1 MCEGRSP
8 KAGSPLGGR
17 DGDDTNVQ
25 VASTHLRSRPRSHR
39 LLAALPAAAAVLA
52 AVHIARVVL
61 GPAGSWERSAADAR
75 LYAAAIILCGLAA
88 FGRSA
93 VDRAD
98 RTAWALLGI
107 GLAGY
112 GAVSIA
118 AAPRLQHGMASFTS
132 SAALLWLTFYPFLI
146 ACVVLLARSRAAR
159 FDAGVV
165 VDGLI
170 GGVTL
175 AAVAAEIGLK
185 PLLHHTHMRL
195 GGVAVDG
202 VWVAS
207 DLAVLGIMAG
217 CAALAASR
225 GQRERW
231 LLFAGAA
238 VLAAADAL
246 SLYHS
251 TASVVGL
258 PGGWRQTLVPVAAV
272 LMATAAIVPSGPPR
286 PTPARPVVGVTAV
299 FALVAVCLQ
308 ALNLIHAANPVA
320 IVLSVLVLLAVAVRV
335 SLSFRSLRESEQ
347 LRVALLDAEEQRRM
361 VLNQMLSAEAGERAR
376 IAEELHDD
384 TVQVLTAT
392 LLSLDRQR
400 LSGERGAYEA
410 AAEAGRRA
418 RDTLAL
424 ALERTRRLMFELR
437 PPLLEAHGLA
447 PAVRDLVENANH
459 ELGLEVE
466 VHVEVPRYTEAFETL
481 VYRIVREAVANVR
494 RHARAHRLKVTL
506 IHAEGQLQGTVID
519 DGRGFDVR
527 RALDRHGAQLHL
539 GLDATI
545 ERVRLAG
552 GIIDIDST
560 PGEGTR
566 LEFQL
571 PSAAAEAQAET
582 PDVVSAGAV

>member
-1 MCEGRSP
+1 MR
-8 KAGSPLGGR
+8 
-17 DGDDTNVQ
+17 GDRPAARAARILPVG
-25 VASTHLRSRPRSHR
+25 AKSTRLRSRPRSHR

-52 AVHIARVVL
+52 VVHVARVAL

-88 FGRSA
+88 FGRGA

-98 RTAWALLGI
+98 RAAWAALGI
-107 GLAGY
+107 GLIGY
-112 GAVSIA
+112 GTVSVV
-118 AAPRLQHGMASFTS
+118 AAPHLQHGMASFTP

-146 ACVVLLARSRAAR
+146 ACVVLLARSRADR
-159 FDAGVV
+159 FDAGLV

-202 VWVAS
+202 VWLAS

-251 TASVVGL
+251 TATIAGL

-272 LMATAAIVPSGPPR
+272 LMATAAIVPTGRAR
-286 PTPARPVVGVTAV
+286 PTPARPVVGFTAV
-299 FALVAVCLQ
+299 FALIAVTLQ
-308 ALNLIHAANPVA
+308 ALDLIHATNPVA
-320 IVLSVLVLLAVAVRV
+320 MALSVLVLLGVAMRV

-361 VLNQMLSAEAGERAR
+361 VLNQMLSAEADERAR

-400 LSGERGAYEA
+400 LSGDRGAYEA
-410 AAEAGRRA
+410 SAEAGRRA

-447 PAVRDLVENANH
+447 PAVRDLVEHANH
-459 ELGLEVE
+459 ELGLEVA
-466 VHVEVPRYTEAFETL
+466 VSVEVPRYAEAFETL

-494 RHARAHRLKVTL
+494 RHARARRLEVTL
-506 IHAEGQLQGTVID
+506 IHIDGELRGTVAD
-519 DGRGFDVR
+519 DGLGFDVH
-527 RALDRHGAQLHL
+527 RALDRHRTRMHL

-545 ERVRLAG
+545 ERIRLAG
-552 GIIDIDST
+552 GAIDIDSS

-566 LEFQL
+566 LEFRL
-571 PSAAAEAQAET
+571 PSAGSEAEAET
-582 PDVVSAGAV
+582 PDVVAVSAC

>member
-1 MCEGRSP
+1 MR
-8 KAGSPLGGR
+8 
-17 DGDDTNVQ
+17 GDRPGARAARIQPVG
-25 VASTHLRSRPRSHR
+25 AKSTRLRGRPRSHR

-52 AVHIARVVL
+52 VVHVARIAL

-75 LYAAAIILCGLAA
+75 LYAAAIIICGLAA
-88 FGRSA
+88 LGRA
-93 VDRAD
+93 GVDRSD
-98 RTAWALLGI
+98 RAAWGALGI
-107 GLAGY
+107 GLVGY
-112 GAVSIA
+112 GTVSVV
-118 AAPRLQHGMASFTS
+118 AAPHLQHGMASFTP

-146 ACVVLLARSRAAR
+146 ACVVLLARSRADR
-159 FDAGVV
+159 FDAGLVI
-165 VDGLI
+165 DGLI

-175 AAVAAEIGLK
+175 AAVAAEVGLK

-202 VWVAS
+202 VWLAS

-251 TASVVGL
+251 TATIAGL

-272 LMATAAIVPSGPPR
+272 LMATAAIIPAGRAHPS
-286 PTPARPVVGVTAV
+286 PARPVVGFTAV
-299 FALVAVCLQ
+299 FALIAVTLQ
-308 ALNLIHAANPVA
+308 ALDLIHAANPVA
-320 IVLSVLVLLAVAVRV
+320 MALSVLVLLGVAMRV

-361 VLNQMLSAEAGERAR
+361 VLNQMLSAEADERAR

-392 LLSLDRQR
+392 LVSLDRQR
-400 LSGERGAYEA
+400 LSGDRGAYEA
-410 AAEAGRRA
+410 SAEAGRRA

-447 PAVRDLVENANH
+447 PAVRDLVEHANH
-459 ELGLEVE
+459 ELGLEVA
-466 VHVEVPRYTEAFETL
+466 VSVEVPRYAEAFETL

-494 RHARAHRLKVTL
+494 RHARARRLEVTL
-506 IHAEGQLQGTVID
+506 IHTDGELRGTIAD
-519 DGRGFDVR
+519 DGLGFDVH
-527 RALDRHGAQLHL
+527 RALDRHRTRMHL

-545 ERVRLAG
+545 ERIRLAG
-552 GIIDIDST
+552 GAIDIDSS

-566 LEFQL
+566 LEFRL
-571 PSAAAEAQAET
+571 PSAGSEAEVET
-582 PDVVSAGAV
+582 PDVVAVSA

>member
-1 MCEGRSP
+1 
-8 KAGSPLGGR
+8 
-17 DGDDTNVQ
+17 VQ
-25 VASTHLRSRPRSHR
+25 ATSIRPRSRPRSHR

-52 AVHIARVVL
+52 VVHVARISL
-61 GPAGSWERSAADAR
+61 GPAGSWERSVTDTR
-75 LYAAAIILCGLAA
+75 LYAAAVILCGLAA

-93 VDRAD
+93 VDRSD
-98 RTAWALLGI
+98 RAAWTALGI

-112 GAVSIA
+112 GTVSIV
-118 AAPRLQHGMASFTS
+118 AAPRLQHGMASFTP
-132 SAALLWLTFYPFLI
+132 SAAVLWLTFYPFLI

-159 FDAGVV
+159 FDVGLV

-170 GGVTL
+170 GGVTV

-185 PLLHHTHMRL
+185 PLLHHTHMHL
-195 GGVAVDG
+195 TGVAVDG
-202 VWVAS
+202 AWLAS

-251 TASVVGL
+251 TASIVGL
-258 PGGWRQTLVPVAAV
+258 PGEWRQALVPLAAV
-272 LMATAAIVPSGPPR
+272 LMATAAVVPSGQAR
-286 PTPARPVVGVTAV
+286 PTPARPVVGFTAV
-299 FALVAVCLQ
+299 FALIAVSLQ
-308 ALNLIHAANPVA
+308 ALDLIHAANPVA
-320 IVLSVLVLLAVAVRV
+320 MVLSVLVLLAVAVRV

-361 VLNQMLSAEAGERAR
+361 VLNQMLSAEADERAR

-400 LSGERGAYEA
+400 LSGDRGSYEA
-410 AAEAGRRA
+410 SAEAGRRA

-447 PAVRDLVENANH
+447 PAVRDLVEHANH

-466 VHVEVPRYTEAFETL
+466 VHVDVPRYVEAFETL

-494 RHARAHRLKVTL
+494 RHARAHRLEVTL
-506 IHAEGQLQGTVID
+506 TQIDGELRGTITD
-519 DGRGFDVR
+519 DGRGFDVH
-527 RALDRHGAQLHL
+527 RALDRHRTRMHL

-545 ERVRLAG
+545 ERIRLAG
-552 GIIDIDST
+552 GAIDIDST

-566 LEFQL
+566 LEFRL
-571 PSAAAEAQAET
+571 PSAGSEAEADT
-582 PDVVSAGAV
+582 PDVVAVVSA

>member
-1 MCEGRSP
+1 MRGARRFAQAARIQP
-8 KAGSPLGGR
+8 
-17 DGDDTNVQ
+17 VQ
-25 VASTHLRSRPRSHR
+25 VASTRLRSRPRSHR

-52 AVHIARVVL
+52 AVHAAGISL

-75 LYAAAIILCGLAA
+75 VYAAAIILCGLAA
-88 FGRSA
+88 FGRAA
-93 VDRAD
+93 VDRSD
-98 RTAWALLGI
+98 RAAWTALGI

-112 GAVSIA
+112 GTVSIA
-118 AAPRLQHGMASFTS
+118 AAPHLQHGMRSFTP
-132 SAALLWLTFYPFLI
+132 SAAILWLTFYPFLI

-159 FDAGVV
+159 FDAGLV

-175 AAVAAEIGLK
+175 AAVAAEIGLG
-185 PLLHHTHMRL
+185 PLLHHTHTRL
-195 GGVAVDG
+195 AGVAVDG
-202 VWVAS
+202 VWLAS
-207 DLAVLGIMAG
+207 DLALLGIMTG
-217 CAALAASR
+217 CTALAASR

-251 TASVVGL
+251 TAAVVGL
-258 PGGWRQTLVPVAAV
+258 PGGWRQALVPLAAV
-272 LMATAAIVPSGPPR
+272 LMATAAIVPSGHAR
-286 PTPARPVVGVTAV
+286 PTPARPVVGFTAV
-299 FALVAVCLQ
+299 FALIAVSLQ
-308 ALNLIHAANPVA
+308 ALDLIHPVNPVA
-320 IVLSVLVLLAVAVRV
+320 MVLSVLVLLAVAARV

-361 VLNQMLSAEAGERAR
+361 VLNQMLSAEADERAR

-400 LSGERGAYEA
+400 LSGDRGSYEA
-410 AAEAGRRA
+410 SAEAGQRA
-418 RDTLAL
+418 RATLAL

-447 PAVRDLVENANH
+447 PAVRDLVEHANH

-466 VHVEVPRYTEAFETL
+466 VNVEVPRYAEAFETL

-494 RHARAHRLKVTL
+494 RHARAHRLEVTL
-506 IHAEGQLQGTVID
+506 THIEGELRGTITD
-519 DGRGFDVR
+519 DGRGFDVH
-527 RALDRHGAQLHL
+527 RALDRHRTRMHL

-545 ERVRLAG
+545 ERIRLAG
-552 GIIDIDST
+552 GEIEIDST

-566 LEFQL
+566 LDFRL
-571 PSAAAEAQAET
+571 PSAGSEAEPET
-582 PDVVSAGAV
+582 PDVVAVA

>member
-1 MCEGRSP
+1 MRGARRSARGARIQP
-8 KAGSPLGGR
+8 
-17 DGDDTNVQ
+17 VQ
-25 VASTHLRSRPRSHR
+25 VTSTRLRRRPRSHR

-52 AVHIARVVL
+52 VVHVARIGL
-61 GPAGSWERSAADAR
+61 GPAGSWERSTADAR
-75 LYAAAIILCGLAA
+75 LYAAAIILCGLAV
-88 FGRSA
+88 FGRAA
-93 VDRAD
+93 VDRSD
-98 RTAWALLGI
+98 RAAWTALGI
-107 GLAGY
+107 GLSGY
-112 GAVSIA
+112 GTVSIA
-118 AAPRLQHGMASFTS
+118 AAPQLQHGMASFTP
-132 SAALLWLTFYPFLI
+132 SAAILWLTFYPFLI

-159 FDAGVV
+159 FDAGLV

-175 AAVAAEIGLK
+175 AAVAAEIGLG
-185 PLLHHTHMRL
+185 PLLHHTHVRL
-195 GGVAVDG
+195 AGVAVDG
-202 VWVAS
+202 VWLAS

-251 TASVVGL
+251 TASVAGL
-258 PGGWRQTLVPVAAV
+258 PGGWRQALVPLAAV
-272 LMATAAIVPSGPPR
+272 LMATAAIVPSGKAH
-286 PTPARPVVGVTAV
+286 PTPARPVVGFTAV
-299 FALVAVCLQ
+299 FALIAVSLQ
-308 ALNLIHAANPVA
+308 ALDLIHDVNPVA
-320 IVLSVLVLLAVAVRV
+320 MVLSVLVLLAVAVRV

-361 VLNQMLSAEAGERAR
+361 VLNQMLTAEADERAR

-400 LSGERGAYEA
+400 LSGDRGSYEA
-410 AAEAGRRA
+410 SAEAGRRA
-418 RDTLAL
+418 RATLAL

-447 PAVRDLVENANH
+447 PAVRDLVEHANH

-466 VHVEVPRYTEAFETL
+466 VHVDVPRYAEAFETL

-494 RHARAHRLKVTL
+494 RHARAHRLEVTL
-506 IHAEGQLQGTVID
+506 THTEGELRGTVTD
-519 DGRGFDVR
+519 DGRGFDVH
-527 RALDRHGAQLHL
+527 RALDRHRTRMHL

-545 ERVRLAG
+545 ERIRLAG
-552 GIIDIDST
+552 GAIEIDSI

-571 PSAAAEAQAET
+571 PSAGSEAEPET
-582 PDVVSAGAV
+582 PDVVAVA

>member
-1 MCEGRSP
+1 MRGVRRAARAATIRE
-8 KAGSPLGGR
+8 
-17 DGDDTNVQ
+17 VQ
-25 VASTHLRSRPRSHR
+25 VSPTRLRSRPRGRR

-52 AVHIARVVL
+52 VVHVARLAL
-61 GPAGSWERSAADAR
+61 GPAGSWERSGADAR
-75 LYAAAIILCGLAA
+75 LYAAAIILCGVAA

-93 VDRAD
+93 VDRSD
-98 RTAWALLGI
+98 RAAWTALGI
-107 GLAGY
+107 GLVGY
-112 GAVSIA
+112 GSVSIA
-118 AAPRLQHGMASFTS
+118 AAPRLQHGMASFTP

-146 ACVVLLARSRAAR
+146 ACVVLLARGRAAR
-159 FDAGVV
+159 FDAGLV

-175 AAVAAEIGLK
+175 AAVAAEIGLE
-185 PLLHHTHMRL
+185 PLLHHTHMQLR
-195 GGVAVDG
+195 GVAVDG
-202 VWVAS
+202 VWFAS

-251 TASVVGL
+251 TASIAGL

-272 LMATAAIVPSGPPR
+272 LMATAAIVPSGRPR
-286 PTPARPVVGVTAV
+286 PTPARPVVGFTAV
-299 FALVAVCLQ
+299 FALIAVSLQ
-308 ALNLIHAANPVA
+308 ALDLIHAANPVA
-320 IVLSVLVLLAVAVRV
+320 MVLSVLVLLAVAVRV

-347 LRVALLDAEEQRRM
+347 LRVALLDAEEQRRR
-361 VLNQMLSAEAGERAR
+361 VLSQMLRAEADERAR

-447 PAVRDLVENANH
+447 PAVRDLVEHANH

-466 VHVEVPRYTEAFETL
+466 VHVDVPRYAEAFETL

-494 RHARAHRLKVTL
+494 RHARAHRLEVTL
-506 IHAEGQLQGTVID
+506 AHIDGELRGTITD
-519 DGRGFDVR
+519 DGRGFDVH
-527 RALDRHGAQLHL
+527 RALDRHRTRLHL

-545 ERVRLAG
+545 ERIRLAG
-552 GIIDIDST
+552 GAIDIDST

-566 LEFQL
+566 LEFRL
-571 PSAAAEAQAET
+571 PSAAAEAEADT
-582 PDVVSAGAV
+582 PDVVAAGA

>member
-1 MCEGRSP
+1 VS
-8 KAGSPLGGR
+8 
-17 DGDDTNVQ
+17 
-25 VASTHLRSRPRSHR
+25 VA
-39 LLAALPAAAAVLA
+39 V
-52 AVHIARVVL
+52 
-61 GPAGSWERSAADAR
+61 
-75 LYAAAIILCGLAA
+75 
-88 FGRSA
+88 
-93 VDRAD
+93 
-98 RTAWALLGI
+98 
-107 GLAGY
+107 
-112 GAVSIA
+112 
-118 AAPRLQHGMASFTS
+118 APRLQHGMASFTP

-146 ACVVLLARSRAAR
+146 AAVVLLARTRTAR
-159 FDAGVV
+159 FDVGLV

-175 AAVAAEIGLK
+175 AAVVAEVGLH
-185 PLLHHTHMRL
+185 PLLRHNHMHL

-202 VWVAS
+202 VWLAS

-231 LLFAGAA
+231 LLFAGGA
-238 VLAAADAL
+238 LLTTADAL

-258 PGGWRQTLVPVAAV
+258 PGGWRQALVPVAAV

-286 PTPARPVVGVTAV
+286 ATPARPVVGFTAV
-299 FALVAVCLQ
+299 FALIAVSLQ
-308 ALNLIHAANPVA
+308 ALALIHAANPVA
-320 IVLSVLVLLAVAVRV
+320 MVLSVLVLLAVAVRV

-361 VLNQMLSAEAGERAR
+361 VLNQMLSAEADERAR

-400 LSGERGAYEA
+400 LSGDRGSYEA
-410 AAEAGRRA
+410 SAEAGRRA

-437 PPLLEAHGLA
+437 PPLLEAHGLG
-447 PAVRDLVENANH
+447 PAVRDLVEHANH
-459 ELGLEVE
+459 ELGLEVA
-466 VHVEVPRYTEAFETL
+466 VRVEVPRYAEAFETL

-494 RHARAHRLKVTL
+494 RHARAHRLEVTL
-506 IHAEGQLQGTVID
+506 TQTGGELLGTIID

-527 RALDRHGAQLHL
+527 RALDRHRARLHL
-539 GLDATI
+539 GLDATT
-545 ERVRLAG
+545 ERIRLAG
-552 GIIDIDST
+552 GTIDIDST

-566 LEFQL
+566 LEFRL
-571 PSAAAEAQAET
+571 PSAAAEAEAET
-582 PDVVSAGAV
+582 PDVVAAGAA

>member
-1 MCEGRSP
+1 
-8 KAGSPLGGR
+8 
-17 DGDDTNVQ
+17 
-25 VASTHLRSRPRSHR
+25 
-39 LLAALPAAAAVLA
+39 VLA
-52 AVHIARVVL
+52 AIHIARVIL
-61 GPAGSWERSAADAR
+61 GPAGSWERSTADAR
-75 LYAAAIILCGLAA
+75 LDAAAVVLCGLAA
-88 FGRSA
+88 FGRGA
-93 VDRAD
+93 VDRTD
-98 RTAWALLGI
+98 RAAWAALGI
-107 GLAGY
+107 GLVGY

-118 AAPRLQHGMASFTS
+118 AAPHLHHGMASFTP
-132 SAALLWLTFYPFLI
+132 SAAILWMTFYPFLI

-159 FDAGVV
+159 FDVGLV

-170 GGVTL
+170 GGVTV
-175 AAVAAEIGLK
+175 AAVAAEIGLR

-195 GGVAVDG
+195 AGVAVDG

-207 DLAVLGIMAG
+207 DLAVLGVMAG

-225 GQRERW
+225 GRRERW

-238 VLAAADAL
+238 VLTAADVL

-258 PGGWRQTLVPVAAV
+258 PGGWRQALVPVAAV
-272 LMATAAIVPSGPPR
+272 LMATAAIIPSGRPR
-286 PTPARPVVGVTAV
+286 PSPARPVVGFTAV
-299 FALVAVCLQ
+299 FALIAVSLQ
-308 ALNLIHAANPVA
+308 ALDLIHAANPVA
-320 IVLSVLVLLAVAVRV
+320 MVLSVLVLLAVAVRV

-347 LRVALLDAEEQRRM
+347 LRVALLDAEEQRRA
-361 VLNQMLSAEAGERAR
+361 VLNQMLSAEADERAR

-400 LSGERGAYEA
+400 LSGDRGAYEA

-437 PPLLEAHGLA
+437 PPLLEVHGLA
-447 PAVRDLVENANH
+447 PAVRDLVEHANQ

-466 VHVEVPRYTEAFETL
+466 VHVDVPRYDEAFETL

-494 RHARAHRLKVTL
+494 RHARAHHLAVTL
-506 IHAEGQLQGTVID
+506 IHADGHLKGTVTD
-519 DGRGFDVR
+519 DGLGFDVH
-527 RALDRHGAQLHL
+527 RALDRHRTRMHL
-539 GLDATI
+539 GLESTI

-552 GIIDIDST
+552 GAIDIDST

-566 LEFQL
+566 LAFQL
-571 PSAAAEAQAET
+571 PSAGAEAEAEP
-582 PDVVSAGAV
+582 PDVVAAGAA

>member
-1 MCEGRSP
+1 M
-8 KAGSPLGGR
+8 
-17 DGDDTNVQ
+17 
-25 VASTHLRSRPRSHR
+25 
-39 LLAALPAAAAVLA
+39 
-52 AVHIARVVL
+52 
-61 GPAGSWERSAADAR
+61 
-75 LYAAAIILCGLAA
+75 
-88 FGRSA
+88 
-93 VDRAD
+93 
-98 RTAWALLGI
+98 
-107 GLAGY
+107 
-112 GAVSIA
+112 
-118 AAPRLQHGMASFTS
+118 
-132 SAALLWLTFYPFLI
+132 
-146 ACVVLLARSRAAR
+146 LLARSRAAR
-159 FDAGVV
+159 FDAGLV

-170 GGVTL
+170 GGVTV
-175 AAVAAEIGLK
+175 AAVAAEIGLE

-195 GGVAVDG
+195 AGVAVDG
-202 VWVAS
+202 VWLAS

-251 TASVVGL
+251 TATIAGL

-272 LMATAAIVPSGPPR
+272 LMATAAIIPTGRAR
-286 PTPARPVVGVTAV
+286 PTPARPVVGFTAV
-299 FALVAVCLQ
+299 FALIAVTLQ
-308 ALNLIHAANPVA
+308 ALDLIHATNPVA
-320 IVLSVLVLLAVAVRV
+320 MALSVLVLLGVAMRV

-361 VLNQMLSAEAGERAR
+361 VLNQMLSAEADERAR

-392 LLSLDRQR
+392 LVSLDRQR
-400 LSGERGAYEA
+400 LSGDRGAYEA
-410 AAEAGRRA
+410 AAEAGQRA

-447 PAVRDLVENANH
+447 PAVRDLVEHANH
-459 ELGLEVE
+459 ELGLEVA
-466 VHVEVPRYTEAFETL
+466 VNVEVPRYAEAFETL

-494 RHARAHRLKVTL
+494 RHARARRLEVTL
-506 IHAEGQLQGTVID
+506 IQIDGELRGTIAD
-519 DGRGFDVR
+519 DGLGFDVH
-527 RALDRHGAQLHL
+527 RALDRHRTRMHL

-552 GIIDIDST
+552 GAIDIDSS

-566 LEFQL
+566 LEFRL
-571 PSAAAEAQAET
+571 PSAGSEAQIET
-582 PDVVSAGAV
+582 PDVVAVAGPRPDTEPRPKAARPTNRGQSPVAAGVGVGTLLLQVGLAPGIHRAAADRRRATQPPAPKPRAISRSAKRGGVSRWPSGGTAHLHDQQHSGALRPARSTVAGSRAPRAFSEEVARAVLLLNTARLRTV